1 MIDILYYI
9 FVFPLEIV
17 LGFFLNL
24 FYKISASYGISI
36 ILLSLCVNFTLLKL
50 TRLSEKK
57 AAQIAIVKAYCDT
70 KIAEFK
76 RVFKG
81 SQLQAYINTLYKQRH
96 YHPLFAI
103 LGLGALAVQVPFFIA
118 IWSLFSKFD
127 GIVGTKFL
135 WIENLS
141 TPDSL
146 LGIHLLPIL
155 MSLFTLINVFIS
167 TKEKGTKIQGILI
180 ALIFLVLLYN
190 MSSAL
195 VLYWTTNMAFSLVRG
210 IFMKVKELFIQYKS
224 KSQSQSTSCYVECD
238 KVSQKANKNSLS
250 AIRDDKL
257 ETNRFFV
264 FQRPLK
270 IVLIA
275 LSAILAV
282 GLCLTFVLMIYAKD
296 NLQTSPMTFN
306 SSNKA
311 RIHFTKWD
319 FLLRSITIAKIEIV
333 SIEWDNAINSHDISN
348 VKHNG
353 GRYLSFS
360 STKKLDLVKNT
371 SLGQISYTMNFTP
384 LLKNLLRYYFIILS
398 MVFWIYLLICAIN
411 TFQRYEPQYD
421 KIYHNISIYAIVCIA
436 FLICVFTPYQLY
448 NTDITQF
455 DSSQTYF
462 VLSALFGVFIFI
474 SFVMIYAISFIPKRF
489 SNIIAFVFSL
499 ILFIG
504 LVYSFIL
511 VGDYGAMDH
520 FVLQKA
526 PTQNTKQIFE
536 FIIAVL
542 LGSTFVI
549 FMLKKLLRVWQIILL
564 TLFIVSSV
572 NATSIIS
579 KRIDSDK
586 ITQKSQNDEFKA
598 PYEDELFSYSKTEK
612 NIVVIV
618 LDMFSGSHTPYILE
632 QFPQFKEQ
640 LDGFTLFPNALS
652 TTEAT
657 AHSIATIIGGEYYAV
672 YNMNT
677 RKQNLAQGIGEAYFN
692 IGNTFVNN
700 GFNVGLIVATGDISM
715 LESNDKI
722 FTTKTW
728 SGDFM
733 DYYIRNGVFSADN
746 NTTKEG
752 YTPKDDRSL
761 DENQNPFDDIVKVK
775 RYALKEDI
783 TKFLSFGLFKSAPK
797 TFRTK
802 IYKLLSFNSGISNAI
817 FSIKLS
823 SSTYAATHILNANS
837 TKPTFKFLHTDM
849 THAPYG
855 MYFSDNKCEFFNK
868 KTAWNDYPHKVEM
881 SVKTNWG
888 DYLYQHYDAESCAL
902 KYLADYIENLKRL
915 EIYDNTQIF
924 VVSDHADEDSIR
936 IPKFAN
942 KSSMRT
948 GDVLFLFKD
957 FGAKGALKIDKR
969 LIANYDIPSI
979 FCANLKSGCPNVP
992 PNILK
997 NYPQNR
1003 EIIFTIPYYWMLEQH
1018 KPNEWLIEKAYKVKG
1033 SIYKPSNWTD
1043 ISDEKHGIVN
1053 VKE

>member
-17 LGFFLNL
+17 LGFFLNF
-24 FYKISASYGISI
+24 FYKISASYGVSI

-57 AAQIAIVKAYCDT
+57 AVQIAIVKAYCDT

-135 WIENLS
+135 WIENLN

-155 MSLFTLINVFIS
+155 MSLFTLVNVFIS
-167 TKEKGTKIQGILI
+167 TKEKGAKIQGILI

-210 IFMKVKELFIQYKS
+210 ILTKVKELFIQYKF
-224 KSQSQSTSCYVECD
+224 KSQSQSTSCYVKCGG
-238 KVSQKANKNSLS
+238 VSQKANKNSLS
-250 AIRDDKL
+250 AIWDDKL
-257 ETNRFFV
+257 ETNRFFI

-270 IVLIA
+270 IVFIA

-296 NLQTSPMTFN
+296 NLQTSPITFN

-333 SIEWDNAINSHDISN
+333 SIKWDKAINSHDISN
-348 VKHNG
+348 VKHSG

-360 STKKLDLVKNT
+360 SIKKLDLVENT

-398 MVFWIYLLICAIN
+398 VVFWIYLLLCAIN
-411 TFQRYEPQYD
+411 KFQRYELQYD
-421 KIYHNISIYAIVCIA
+421 KIYHNISIYAIVCIT
-436 FLICVFTPYQLY
+436 FFICVFTPYQLY

-462 VLSALFGVFIFI
+462 VLSALFGVFILI
-474 SFVMIYAISFIPKRF
+474 SFVMIYVMSFIPKRF
-489 SNIIAFVFSL
+489 SSIIAFIFSL

-536 FIIAVL
+536 FIVVVL
-542 LGSTFVI
+542 LGSTFAV

-564 TLFIVSSV
+564 TLFVVSSV

-579 KRIDSDK
+579 KRIDLDK
-586 ITQKSQNDEFKA
+586 MTKNLKTDEFKA

-652 TTEAT
+652 TTNAT
-657 AHSIATIIGGEYYAV
+657 AHSIATLIGGEYYAV
-672 YNMNT
+672 YNMNK
-677 RKQNLAQGIGEAYFN
+677 RNRSLAQQIQNSYESIGE
-692 IGNTFVNN
+692 TFANN
-700 GFNVGLIVATGDISM
+700 GFSVSYMSEFN
-715 LESNDKI
+715 SNFITSPKIHLVSDYKI
-722 FTTKTW
+722 FESYFNNKHNIQNIIKLYRMQTKHYET
-728 SGDFM
+728 M
-733 DYYIRNGVFSADN
+733 DLIG
-746 NTTKEG
+746 
-752 YTPKDDRSL
+752 
-761 DENQNPFDDIVKVK
+761 
-775 RYALKEDI
+775 
-783 TKFLSFGLFKSAPK
+783 FGLFRFLPK
-797 TFRTK
+797 WYLREK
-802 IYKLLSFNSGISNAI
+802 IYNNGNWFYDKIPNLSAHIAHV
-817 FSIKLS
+817 
-823 SSTYAATHILNANS
+823 SSTYIPTHIIHTNS
-837 TKPTFKFLHTDM
+837 NKPTFKFFHTNM
-849 THAPYG
+849 THFPFAV
-855 MYFSDNKCEFFNK
+855 YFNGKECEFGSN
-868 KTAWNDYPHKVEM
+868 KTAWNDYPHKE
-881 SVKTNWG
+881 KIDNKRFF
-888 DYLYQHYDAESCAL
+888 QHYDSESCAL
-902 KYLADYIENLKRL
+902 RYVVDYLELLKVYG
-915 EIYDNTQIF
+915 IYDNTQILI
-924 VVSDHADEDSIR
+924 VSDHG
-936 IPKFAN
+936 
-942 KSSMRT
+942 
-948 GDVLFLFKD
+948 GDVSFGIPIDTYRPDVIFLFKD

-969 LIANYDIPSI
+969 LMANYDIPSI

-1003 EIIFTIPYYWMLEQH
+1003 EIIFTMPYHWVLEQH

-1033 SIYKPSNWTD
+1033 SIYEPSNWTD